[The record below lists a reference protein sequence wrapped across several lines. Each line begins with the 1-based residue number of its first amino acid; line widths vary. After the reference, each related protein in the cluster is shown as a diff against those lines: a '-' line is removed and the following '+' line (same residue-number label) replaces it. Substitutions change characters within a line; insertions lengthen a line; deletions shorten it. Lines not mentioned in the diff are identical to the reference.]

1 MRGRK
6 VKTCYQCSK
15 GNNAEIF
22 SNEIRKKKDIRYSRK
37 TLIYNVLLY
46 IFKLVF
52 IIFFLL
58 YRKLIKNLQQKQM
71 EKVAEYQECQETQG
85 NSIKK
90 GWTKS
95 I

>member
-6 VKTCYQCSK
+6 AKTCYWCSK
-15 GNNAEIF
+15 GNNAKTF
-22 SNEIRKKKDIRYSRK
+22 SYKIRKRKDIRYSRK

-58 YRKLIKNLQQKQM
+58 YRKLIKNLQQKWM
-71 EKVAEYQECQETQG
+71 EKAVEYQETQG